1 MDKIRQTALLILA
14 DIDENGAYINLLI
27 DEKCRKEKISG
38 RDAAFLSE
46 LVRGTVRNRGYL
58 DYIISRYSKIKLKKI
73 SVLIKNILRMGLYQI
88 FFMDKVPASA
98 AVNESV
104 VLSRRYGHASSSGF
118 VNAILRNAL
127 RDGEISLPDDRT
139 EALSVKYSYPLWMT
153 KRFIEDFGFERAEKI
168 MEAGNAKAET
178 VIRVNTLK
186 ISADELYEKLGDAA
200 LSRDGNMI
208 TLKYSG
214 SVSEIEGFNEGL
226 FTVQARPFE
235 KTAELL
241 EPSAGM
247 TVLDGCAAPGGKT
260 TYIAQLMKDKGEIFA
275 CDIYEHKLK
284 LIEDAADRLSL
295 HIIKTKLHDASKINE
310 ELSGK
315 CDRVLL
321 DVPCS
326 GTGII
331 RRRPDIKW
339 NRREDEDFAS
349 LQQKILE
356 SQSKCLK
363 AGGILIYSTC
373 SIDKRENEYVINA
386 FLEKNKDFK
395 LMPFPGGEKGYK
407 TWYPDTDKTDGA
419 FICRMKKDT

>member
-14 DIDENGAYINLLI
+14 DVDEKGAYMNLLI
-27 DEKCRKEKISG
+27 DEKLKKEKITG

-46 LVRGTVRNRGYL
+46 LVRGTVRNRIYL
-58 DYIISRYSKIKLKKI
+58 DYIIASYSKIKLKKI

-88 FFMDKVPASA
+88 FFMDKVPSSA

-104 VLSRRYGHASSSGF
+104 TLSRRYGHASSSGF
-118 VNAILRNAL
+118 VNAVLRNAL
-127 RDGEISLPDDRT
+127 RGGELKLPEDKT
-139 EALSVKYSYPLWMT
+139 EALSVKYSYPLWMAE
-153 KRFIEDFGFERAEKI
+153 RFISDFGFERAESI

-178 VIRVNTLK
+178 VIRANTLK
-186 ISADELYEKLGDAA
+186 ITAEELFSKLGDAA

-208 TLKYSG
+208 TLKNSG
-214 SVSEIEGFNEGL
+214 SVSEMEGFCEGL
-226 FTVQARPFE
+226 FTVQAKPFE

-241 EPSAGM
+241 SVKPGM
-247 TVLDGCAAPGGKT
+247 TVLDACAAPGGKT
-260 TYIAQLMKDKGEIFA
+260 TYIAQLMENEGEIFA

-284 LIEDAADRLSL
+284 LIEDAAERLSVN
-295 HIIKTKLHDASKINE
+295 IVKTHLHDASEVNE
-310 ELSGK
+310 ELIGK

-339 NRREDEDFAS
+339 NRSEDEDFSS
-349 LQQKILE
+349 LQKKILE
-356 SQSKCLK
+356 AQAKCLK
-363 AGGILIYSTC
+363 AGGILVYSTC
-373 SIDKRENEYVINA
+373 SIDKRENEEVIKA
-386 FLEKNKDFK
+386 FLKDNKEFK
-395 LMPFPGGEKGYK
+395 LMPFDGGETGYK

-419 FICRMKKDT
+419 FICRMKKDN